1 MLDIVGLRAE
11 LEKILADVG
20 SEDFA
25 ELKLNEWENY
35 EFELND
41 HLTQIKDEVQS
52 LISSSTAYLKED
64 KSELQGEVLKVAQQ
78 AKKLRSE
85 VDETLKE
92 LVAFRKSS
100 LSLTGIIETHCK
112 MVKTEIQLDD
122 SFRSLR

>member
-11 LEKILADVG
+11 LEKILAEVG
-20 SEDFA
+20 PEDFA

-64 KSELQGEVLKVAQQ
+64 RSEL
-78 AKKLRSE
+78 
-85 VDETLKE
+85 
-92 LVAFRKSS
+92 
-100 LSLTGIIETHCK
+100 
-112 MVKTEIQLDD
+112 
-122 SFRSLR
+122 